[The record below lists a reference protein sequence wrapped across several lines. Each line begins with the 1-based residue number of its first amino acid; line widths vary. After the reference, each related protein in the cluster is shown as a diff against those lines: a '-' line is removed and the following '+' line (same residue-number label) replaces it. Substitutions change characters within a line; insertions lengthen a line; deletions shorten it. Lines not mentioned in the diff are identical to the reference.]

1 MFHFMQSVDA
11 MISSFFKTFD
21 YVDKSI
27 EYSYISKSNLEGN
40 REEVVFLVFEYF
52 LLHETYLVSCFQKSL
67 RFIKY
72 KIPKKNLPCLQYP

>member
-1 MFHFMQSVDA
+1 LLLKPLKLADRIVQVLLFLFHFMQSVDV

-40 REEVVFLVFEYF
+40 REEVVFLVFEY
-52 LLHETYLVSCFQKSL
+52 C
-67 RFIKY
+67 
-72 KIPKKNLPCLQYP
+72 